1 MNDLSRFQGLV
12 GVAAILGLCW
22 VISENRRAISLRMLV
37 GGLVLQVGLGVVLL
51 QSAAG
56 RRVLDAAAAWVN
68 SILACALDGARF
80 LFGEKLVASDGPV
93 GFVFA
98 FQVLPTI
105 VFVAA
110 LFAVL
115 YHLGLMQIVIKGVA
129 WVTARVLGS
138 SGAETMNAAAS
149 IFLGQTEAP
158 LTIRPYL
165 GRLTRSELLVVM
177 VSGMGLVS
185 GGMLAAYIGFIGGG
199 DAALRESAS
208 RSLLTAILMTFPAT
222 IFLSKLVVPETGS
235 PETLGRLALDD
246 ERPDANLIDAAARGT
261 REGLML
267 AVNVGAILI
276 AFIALV
282 TLVNLGLGWV
292 GGLFGDP
299 DFSVQK
305 ILGWLLAPLAWL
317 IGVPWSEAGTVGGLL
332 GLRSV
337 TNEAVAYEELG
348 KLARG
353 DGLGERSTMLA
364 TIAMCSFANL
374 SSIGIQVGG
383 IGALVPERR
392 ADLAR
397 LGIKALVVSSL
408 ATALSAA
415 IAGVVA

>member
-1 MNDLSRFQGLV
+1 MDDLTRFQGLA
-12 GVAAILGLCW
+12 GVIAILGLAW
-22 VISENRRAISLRMLV
+22 VISDNRRAISPRMVL
-37 GGLVLQVGLGVVLL
+37 GGLALQIGLGIALL
-51 QSAAG
+51 RSAAG
-56 RRVLDAAAAWVN
+56 RSVLDAAAAWVN
-68 SILACALDGARF
+68 SILACALEGARF

-115 YHLGLMQIVIKGVA
+115 YHLGIMQLVIRGVA
-129 WVTARVLGS
+129 WVTSRVLGS
-138 SGAETMNAAAS
+138 SGAETLNAAAS

-165 GRLTRSELLVVM
+165 ARLTRSELLVVM
-177 VSGMGLVS
+177 TSGMGLVS

-199 DAALRESAS
+199 DEAIRESAS
-208 RSLLTAILMTFPAT
+208 RSLLAAILMTFPAT
-222 IFLSKLVVPETGS
+222 IYLAKIVIPETDT

-261 REGLML
+261 RDGLML

-282 TLVNLGLGWV
+282 TLVNLGLGSL
-292 GGLFGDP
+292 GGLLGDP

-317 IGVPWSEAGTVGGLL
+317 IGVPWSECGTVGGLL
-332 GLRSV
+332 GLRTV

-348 KLARG
+348 KLVRG
-353 DGLGERSTMLA
+353 SGLGEKAAMLA

-392 ADLAR
+392 SDLAR
-397 LGIKALVVSSL
+397 LGLRALLVATL

-415 IAGVVA
+415 IAGVVV

>member
-1 MNDLSRFQGLV
+1 
-12 GVAAILGLCW
+12 
-22 VISENRRAISLRMLV
+22 
-37 GGLVLQVGLGVVLL
+37 
-51 QSAAG
+51 
-56 RRVLDAAAAWVN
+56 
-68 SILACALDGARF
+68 
-80 LFGEKLVASDGPV
+80 
-93 GFVFA
+93 
-98 FQVLPTI
+98 
-105 VFVAA
+105 
-110 LFAVL
+110 VL
-115 YHLGLMQIVIKGVA
+115 YHLGVMQLVLRGVA
-129 WVTARVLGS
+129 WVTARALGS
-138 SGAETMNAAAS
+138 SGAETINAAAS

-165 GRLTRSELLVVM
+165 PRLTRSELLVVM

-185 GGMLAAYIGFIGGG
+185 GGMLAAYIGFIGGA
-199 DAALRESAS
+199 DPALREAAS
-208 RSLLTAILMTFPAT
+208 RSLLTSILMTFPAT
-222 IFLSKLVVPETGS
+222 IYLSKIAVPETDAC
-235 PETLGRLALDD
+235 ETLGRLALDD

-282 TLVNLGLGWV
+282 TLVNLGLGWL
-292 GGLFGDP
+292 GGFLADP
-299 DFSVQK
+299 DLSIEK

-317 IGVPWSEAGTVGGLL
+317 IGVPWSECGTVGGLL

-353 DGLGERSTMLA
+353 AGLGERSTMLA

-397 LGIKALVVSSL
+397 LGIKALVIATL

>member
-1 MNDLSRFQGLV
+1 MDATRFQGLA
-12 GVAAILGLCW
+12 GVAAILVLAW
-22 VISENRRAISLRMLV
+22 VISERRRAISLRMVL
-37 GGLVLQVGLGVVLL
+37 GGFALQCGLGLVLLR
-51 QSAAG
+51 SETG

-68 SILACALDGARF
+68 AVLACAREGAAF
-80 LFGEKLVASDGPV
+80 LFGDRLVASDGPA

-115 YHLGLMQIVIKGVA
+115 YHLGIMQLVIRGVA
-129 WVTARVLGS
+129 FVTSRVLGS
-138 SGAETMNAAAS
+138 SGAETLNAAAS

-165 GRLTRSELLVVM
+165 ATLTRSELLVVM

-199 DAALRESAS
+199 DDGLRESAS
-208 RSLLTAILMTFPAT
+208 RNLLAAILMTFPAT
-222 IFLSKLVVPETGS
+222 IYLAKIVIPETDS
-235 PETLGRLALDD
+235 PETLGRLALDG
-246 ERPDANLIDAAARGT
+246 ERVAANVIDAAARGT
-261 REGLML
+261 RDGLVL
-267 AVNVGAILI
+267 AVNVGAVLI

-292 GGLFGDP
+292 GWFLADP
-299 DFSVQK
+299 DLSIQK

-317 IGVPWSEAGTVGGLL
+317 IGVPWGECGTVGGLL
-332 GLRSV
+332 GIRTV

-348 KLARG
+348 KLVRG
-353 DGLGERSTMLA
+353 GGLGERATMLT

-397 LGIKALVVSSL
+397 LGLKALLVATL

-415 IAGVVA
+415 IAGVIA

>member
-1 MNDLSRFQGLV
+1 MDDLTRFQGLA
-12 GVAAILGLCW
+12 GVIAILGLAW
-22 VISENRRAISLRMLV
+22 VISDNRKAISPRMVL
-37 GGLVLQVGLGVVLL
+37 GGLALQIGLGIALL
-51 QSAAG
+51 RSAAG
-56 RRVLDAAAAWVN
+56 RSVLDAAAAWVN
-68 SILACALDGARF
+68 SILACALEGARF

-98 FQVLPTI
+98 FQILPTI

-115 YHLGLMQIVIKGVA
+115 YHLGIMQLVIRGVA
-129 WVTARVLGS
+129 WVTSRVLGS
-138 SGAETMNAAAS
+138 SGAETLNAAAS

-165 GRLTRSELLVVM
+165 ARLTRSELLVVM
-177 VSGMGLVS
+177 TSGMGLVS

-199 DAALRESAS
+199 DEAIRESAS
-208 RSLLTAILMTFPAT
+208 RNLLAAILMTFPAT
-222 IFLSKLVVPETGS
+222 IYLAKIVIPETDT
-235 PETLGRLALDD
+235 PETLGRLALDND
-246 ERPDANLIDAAARGT
+246 RPDANLIDAAARGT
-261 REGLML
+261 RDGLML
-267 AVNVGAILI
+267 SVNVGAILI

-282 TLVNLGLGWV
+282 TLVNLGLGSL
-292 GGLFGDP
+292 GGLLGDP

-317 IGVPWSEAGTVGGLL
+317 IGVPWSECGTVGGLL
-332 GLRSV
+332 GLRTV

-348 KLARG
+348 KLVRG
-353 DGLGERSTMLA
+353 SDLGEKAAMLA

-392 ADLAR
+392 SDLAR
-397 LGIKALVVSSL
+397 LGLTALVVAAL

-415 IAGVVA
+415 IAGVLV